1 VRGDFTRFTFAT
13 GKHYTGVRQQQGRVT
28 VDADGNELQDILEHL
43 RTTTTADVVGDT
55 GAPSAAP
62 GFAVVAAGG
71 TLSVGPGRYY
81 VGGVLC
87 ESDATVPLAAQ
98 PDLPAGSPFVRLP
111 DGSESATPR
120 AGTYV
125 VYLDVWSR
133 LLTALD
139 DDTIRERALGGPDT
153 TTRVKAVWQAKLLRV
168 GDAGAAVTCG
178 TSLPAWDALN
188 TAPTGTLAVRAQVD
202 DTAPR
207 PCDVP
212 AGAGYRRLE
221 NQLYRVEIHKGG
233 PTGTATFVWSRDN
246 GSVERRWETTT
257 GSDLTLS
264 SPSGDPSAALPSG
277 TWVELTDDT
286 HELTGR
292 PGTLVRVLRP
302 RGTVLEVN
310 PATAT
315 GSIATADF
323 PVSRRARRWD
333 SDGEQLVRVPAA
345 KGGWVA
351 LEDGVEVHFAPGA
364 TYRSGD
370 YWTVPARTA
379 TTDVEWPRAGGVPV
393 QVAPHGVRHRLAK
406 LAVASFDGT
415 TWTLLDDCRTVFPP
429 LTGLIELFYLS
440 GDGQEAL
447 PDPGGAPVG
456 LAQLLKVGV
465 SRGSTPAANVR
476 VQFSVTAGNGQ
487 VAGAST
493 TTVVTG
499 ADGTAS
505 VAWSLDSTTASQ
517 QVTARLLAPSGPPVH
532 LPITFTANLSV
543 AAAVGYDPAACVE
556 LAGATTVQQAIDRLC
571 TIHNGGC
578 ATVVVTPDNRWWEV
592 VESLPDGQDAHICF
606 TTGRFRIERELRI
619 VGKGHVLL
627 HGAGRGT
634 RITAAKSEMAV
645 LVEDCASFTA
655 HDLAVEADLVLNTS
669 DHVNGALTV
678 AGTPAVTIER
688 LDLTCATGPR
698 RGAACLVVRTRM
710 SDAGELQGALDLV
723 RVRDCRFTVG
733 HLQAGLLIVNARRID
748 VTGNDLAVASD
759 GRGLRLADIL
769 ADKVRRSML
778 AKQLVA
784 RAVVPSAASAPPA
797 AGANTT
803 LAVGRWLVRFA
814 SPVAGAEWERFAAE
828 HPPEEDELASAA
840 GMTRYTRRLAD
851 LAVEQP
857 SRLTGF
863 ARQLDGLRR
872 VLGGRFGDLTGG
884 DTGRDVLRDLLVPG
898 DVQVVSARREPV
910 RTTRVALGGT
920 QLRFDSVVASSET
933 WSRAIEAAGL
943 AQEADPRRA
952 LRTLTTRIIR
962 DAAFRDRF
970 PSFARWWSTLERGS
984 KAAMAQ
990 GIVVGGTQADVV
1002 DIRRNTVTSAVEGV
1016 RVALSHR
1023 TARAGE
1029 AYDSAGT
1036 VAVDRNQV
1044 SITVPVEQTDAR
1056 VGIYVGNVRS
1066 VVVADNTVSCPRGD
1080 KPVLREGVHV
1090 YGHLGPMAQVRSN
1103 LVEGAA
1109 TGITLM
1115 PYDAQERGVWLVADN
1130 VTRGASIPVA
1140 AGLGVTQR
1148 DNAT

>member
-1 VRGDFTRFTFAT
+1 VRGDFTRFTYAAD
-13 GKHYTGVRQQQGRVT
+13 KHYTAVRQQQGRVT

-55 GAPSAAP
+55 GAPSSAP
-62 GFAVVAAGG
+62 GFAVSAAGA

-87 ESDATVPLAAQ
+87 ESDATVPLDNQ
-98 PDLPAGSPFVRLP
+98 PDLRAGSPFVRLP
-111 DGSESATPR
+111 DGTESATAG

-153 TTRVKAVWQAKLLRV
+153 TTRVKTVWQAKLLRV
-168 GDAGAAVTCG
+168 GGAGAAVTCG
-178 TSLPAWDALN
+178 TSLPAWDALS
-188 TAPTGTLAVRAQVD
+188 TPPTGTLAVRAQVD
-202 DTAPR
+202 DDAPR

-277 TWVELTDDT
+277 SWVELTDDS
-286 HELTGR
+286 HELTGH
-292 PGTLVRVLRP
+292 PGTLVRVVRP

-315 GSIATADF
+315 GSMATADF
-323 PVSRRARRWD
+323 PLNRRARRWD

-345 KGGWVA
+345 NGGWIA

-364 TYRSGD
+364 TYRTGD

-379 TTDVEWPRAGGVPV
+379 TTDVEWPKAAAQPAQVP
-393 QVAPHGVRHRLAK
+393 PHGVRHRLAK
-406 LAVASFDGT
+406 LAVASFDGA
-415 TWTLLDDCRTVFPP
+415 TWTLLDDCRIVFPP
-429 LTGLIELFYLS
+429 LTGLLELFYLS

-447 PDPGGAPVG
+447 PDPGGARVP
-456 LAQLLKVGV
+456 LAQPLKVGV
-465 SRGSTPAANVR
+465 SRGSTPARNVR
-476 VQFSVTAGNGQ
+476 VQFGVAAGTGQ
-487 VAGAST
+487 VAGAAT

-505 VAWSLDSTTASQ
+505 VAWSLDSTTTSQ
-517 QVTARLLAPSGPPVH
+517 QVTARLLSPSDMPVH
-532 LPITFTANLSV
+532 LPITFTGRLSI
-543 AAAVGYDPAACVE
+543 AAQVGYDPAACVE
-556 LAGATTVQQAIDRLC
+556 LAGAATVQQAIDRLC
-571 TIHNGGC
+571 TIHDGGC
-578 ATVVVTPDNRWWEV
+578 ATVVVTPDDRWWEV
-592 VESLPDGQDAHICF
+592 VESLPDGQDAHVCF
-606 TTGRFRIERELRI
+606 TTGRFEIERELRI
-619 VGKGHVLL
+619 LGKGHVLL

-634 RITAAKSEMAV
+634 RIVAAKSETAV
-645 LVEDCASFTA
+645 LVADCASFTA
-655 HDLAVEADLVLNTS
+655 HDLAVEAGLVQRTG

-678 AGTPAVTIER
+678 SGTAGVSVER

-698 RGAACLVVRTRM
+698 RGAACLVVRARM
-710 SDAGELQGALDLV
+710 SDRGDLQGALDLV

-733 HLQAGLLIVNARRID
+733 HLQSGLLVLNARRID
-748 VTGNDLAVASD
+748 VTDNDLAVASD
-759 GRGLRLADIL
+759 GRGISLVDIL
-769 ADKVRRSML
+769 ADRVRRAML

-784 RAVVPSAASAPPA
+784 RAVVPSAAVAGPA

-803 LAVGRWLVRFA
+803 LAAGRWLVRFP
-814 SPVAGAEWERFAAE
+814 SPVAGAEWERLAAD
-828 HPPEEDELASAA
+828 HPPENDELASAT
-840 GMTRYTRRLAD
+840 GMTRYARRLAD

-857 SRLTGF
+857 SRLAGF
-863 ARQLDGLRR
+863 ERQLGGLRNR
-872 VLGGRFGDLTGG
+872 LGGRFGDLTGG
-884 DTGRDVLRDLLVPG
+884 ATGPDVLRDLLIPG
-898 DVQVVSARREPV
+898 DVQVVAARREPV

-920 QLRFDSVVASSET
+920 PLHFDSVVASSDT

-943 AQEADPRRA
+943 AQDANPRRA
-952 LRTLTTRIIR
+952 MRTLTARIIG

-970 PSFARWWSTLERGS
+970 PSFTRWWSTLERAGT
-984 KAAMAQ
+984 AAMAQ
-990 GIVVGGTQADVV
+990 GIVVGGTQADMV
-1002 DIRRNTVTSAVEGV
+1002 DIRRNTVASAVEGV

-1023 TARAGE
+1023 TVRARE

-1036 VAVDRNQV
+1036 VAVEGNQV
-1044 SITVPVEQTDAR
+1044 SITVPAEQTDAR
-1056 VGIYVGNVRS
+1056 VGIYVGNAHS
-1066 VVVADNTVSCPRGD
+1066 VLVADNTVSGPQGQQ
-1080 KPVLREGVHV
+1080 PVVREGVHV
-1090 YGHLGPMAQVRSN
+1090 WGHFGPMAQVRSN
-1103 LVEGAA
+1103 LVERTM

-1115 PYDAQERGVWLVADN
+1115 PYDASAAGVWLVADN
-1130 VTRGASIPVA
+1130 VTRGGSTTVVAGPGVSQRGNAS
-1140 AGLGVTQR
+1140 
-1148 DNAT
+1148 